1 MQIQAIMTR
10 ACNFVQ
16 SSLYT
21 EDGQL
26 SSLRGKGHVR
36 TQSCAL
42 TPCHLSSK
50 NWTNFTA
57 LREIC
62 QPTMLKI
69 KMTLKFWWAS
79 QHSIHRV
86 QLAHTFTSHHFY
98 SLNEH
103 ACQISLKVQVTK
115 TIQMPCFWSLSQ
127 ARTLPLPPWMEAMSL
142 LPPTTSQTRRK
153 FSYAPYAQH

>member
-21 EDGQL
+21 EDWQL

-50 NWTNFTA
+50 KLDKFHSTA
-57 LREIC
+57 RNMPANDAKDQNDSEILMSKS
-62 QPTMLKI
+62 T
-69 KMTLKFWWAS
+69 
-79 QHSIHRV
+79 QHSQGAARSHIH
-86 QLAHTFTSHHFY
+86 FTSF
-98 SLNEH
+98 LFIE
-103 ACQISLKVQVTK
+103 
-115 TIQMPCFWSLSQ
+115 
-127 ARTLPLPPWMEAMSL
+127 
-142 LPPTTSQTRRK
+142 
-153 FSYAPYAQH
+153 